1 MINTGRFAHI
11 SDLHIG
17 RSAQNDADGARLC
30 AALVESGVDYVV
42 ATGDL
47 THRGLRRE
55 LDLFETTFAPLRED
69 GRLIAV
75 PGNHD
80 CLGDDVSGAIMP
92 GPRVQTAYYPG
103 LYVVS
108 VNSTGPQNR
117 SWLNSQGS
125 LDDHDLDAIDVA
137 LDAAPLGHL
146 VVIALHHHVLP
157 MPEEHAMER
166 LSSWLGFVFTAELPR
181 GRDLL
186 ARVRGRCDLV
196 LHGHRHI
203 PRGARLFGPPRPMH
217 VFNAGSS
224 TELAR
229 VRVFAHNGAGHLLG
243 GPLWLDIPAPWADAD
258 EAFAAET
265 ADANRPAAESARGEG
280 ARESGFRPA
289 GAGLLLNTGP

>member
-1 MINTGRFAHI
+1 MNNGRFAHI
-11 SDLHIG
+11 SDLHVG
-17 RSAQNDADGARLC
+17 RSPQNDADAARLS
-30 AALVESGVDYVV
+30 AALFESDVDYVI

-47 THRGLRRE
+47 THRGLRSE
-55 LDLFETTFAPLRED
+55 LDAFERMFAPLAAD
-69 GRLIAV
+69 GRLISV

-80 CLGDDVSGAIMP
+80 CLGEDVSAAIMS
-92 GPRVQTAYYPG
+92 GPRVQTTCHPG
-103 LYVVS
+103 LYVVR

-125 LDDHDLDAIDVA
+125 LDDDDLDAIDVA
-137 LDAAPLGHL
+137 LDAAPAGHL

-166 LSSWLGFVFTAELPR
+166 LSSWLGFIFTAELPR

-196 LHGHRHI
+196 LHGHRHV

-243 GPLWLDIPAPWADAD
+243 GPLWLDVPAPWEDAD
-258 EAFAAET
+258 QAFAGDRDEAPE
-265 ADANRPAAESARGEG
+265 
-280 ARESGFRPA
+280 RPA
-289 GAGLLLNTGP
+289 GRRGARASDFDPGARAGLLLHTGP

>member
-1 MINTGRFAHI
+1 LI
-11 SDLHIG
+11 S
-17 RSAQNDADGARLC
+17 
-30 AALVESGVDYVV
+30 
-42 ATGDL
+42 
-47 THRGLRRE
+47 
-55 LDLFETTFAPLRED
+55 
-69 GRLIAV
+69 V

-80 CLGDDVSGAIMP
+80 CLGEDMSGAIMP
-92 GPRVQTAYYPG
+92 GPRVQSARYPG
-103 LYVVS
+103 LYIVS

-125 LDDHDLDAIDVA
+125 LDDDDLDAVDVA
-137 LDAAPLGHL
+137 LDAAPPGHL

-157 MPEEHAMER
+157 MPEEHPMER

-186 ARVRGRCDLV
+186 GRVRGRCDLV

-229 VRVFAHNGAGHLLG
+229 VRVFAHNGSGHLLG

-258 EAFAAET
+258 EAFAAEANPPI
-265 ADANRPAAESARGEG
+265 ADSARGEG

-289 GAGLLLNTGP
+289 AAGLLDPQSAAG

>member
-1 MINTGRFAHI
+1 MNNTGRFAHV

-17 RSAQNDADGARLC
+17 RSAQNDADAARLC
-30 AALVESGVDYVV
+30 AALVESDVDYVI

-47 THRGLRRE
+47 THRGLQRE
-55 LDLFETTFAPLRED
+55 LDTYEKTFAPLQAD
-69 GRLIAV
+69 GRLISV

-80 CLGDDVSGAIMP
+80 CLGDDVSGALMP
-92 GPRVQTAYYPG
+92 GPRVQSACYPG
-103 LYVVS
+103 LYVVR
-108 VNSTGPQNR
+108 VNSTGPHNR
-117 SWLNSQGS
+117 SWLNGHGS
-125 LDDHDLDAIDVA
+125 LDDDDLNAIDVA
-137 LDAAPLGHL
+137 LDAAPAGHL

-166 LSSWLGFVFTAELPR
+166 LSSWLGFIFTAELPR

-196 LHGHRHI
+196 LHGHRHV

-243 GPLWLDIPAPWADAD
+243 GPLWLDTPAPWEDAD
-258 EAFAAET
+258 LAFAGDRDEAP
-265 ADANRPAAESARGEG
+265 DQLARHRG
-280 ARESGFRPA
+280 AREPGFDP
-289 GAGLLLNTGP
+289 GARLLDPQSATG

>member
-17 RSAQNDADGARLC
+17 RSAQNDADAARLC

-55 LDLFETTFAPLRED
+55 LDEFQNMFAPLRED

-80 CLGDDVSGAIMP
+80 CLGDDMSGSIMP
-92 GPRVQTAYYPG
+92 GPRVQTATYPG

-125 LDDHDLDAIDVA
+125 LDDDDLDAIDVA
-137 LDAAPLGHL
+137 LDAAPRGHL

-258 EAFAAET
+258 EAFAAD
-265 ADANRPAAESARGEG
+265 ADRPGAESAGREG

-289 GAGLLLNTGP
+289 GLVFNAGP

>member
-17 RSAQNDADGARLC
+17 RSEQNDADAARLC
-30 AALVESGVDYVV
+30 AALVESNVDYVI

-55 LDLFETTFAPLRED
+55 LDAYEKTFAPLRAD
-69 GRLIAV
+69 GRLISV

-80 CLGDDVSGAIMP
+80 CLGDDVSGAIML
-92 GPRVQTAYYPG
+92 GPRVQTTCLPG
-103 LYVVS
+103 LYAVR
-108 VNSTGPQNR
+108 VNSTAPHNR
-117 SWLNSQGS
+117 SWLNGHGS
-125 LDDHDLDAIDVA
+125 LDDADLDAIDVA
-137 LDAAPLGHL
+137 LDAAPAGHL

-166 LSSWLGFVFTAELPR
+166 LSSWLGFIYTTELRR

-186 ARVRGRCDLV
+186 VRVRGRCDLV
-196 LHGHRHI
+196 LHGHRHV
-203 PRGARLFGPPRPMH
+203 PRSARLFGPPRPMH
-217 VFNAGSS
+217 IFNAGSS

-243 GPLWLDIPAPWADAD
+243 APLWLDVPAPWEDAD
-258 EAFAAET
+258 QAFAAE
-265 ADANRPAAESARGEG
+265 AEEASASAAPAHS
-280 ARESGFRPA
+280 
-289 GAGLLLNTGP
+289 AGLQLLFER